1 MLKKKKL
8 IILFTIPNFDT
19 AGSGVPLFKLA
30 SRLDRNQ
37 FPVKEIE
44 VSKIM
49 I

>member
-1 MLKKKKL
+1 MLKMKRL

-19 AGSGVPLFKLA
+19 SGSGILLFKLA
-30 SRLDRNQ
+30 SRLDRDQ

-44 VSKIM
+44 ASTIM